1 MSQIIKKIFNNFYE
15 AADFVNKIDNDDI
28 NYYDLKI
35 MIDCSLT
42 EKDILFEGFNHSQK
56 IKEISINLS
65 VANPSGS
72 IVVFKNCLFGNLI
85 ITKTKE
91 CKCFSFLNSRSLENT
106 RISIKHFNKG
116 EEYNKLR
123 IDISEDVYDSSK
135 FLSFDVESTYSLT
148 LKENSEFG
156 NIKNS
161 IFKEF
166 GEVIIEARSVKFDD
180 CTFLQQ
186 VNLNIGKSL
195 IFYDCKFNG
204 NINLENSDKES
215 FNKLV
220 RFEKGEISS
229 DSFEITDID
238 VNFLEVNFLGSI
250 LRVKKGRESSIKGY
264 DLIKNANKISIESCK
279 NLKIFLASINSL
291 SIKNLK
297 KEGSFFTKIECPS
310 GIQELELN
318 DCEITNFVLSGQI
331 TDKAIFNK
339 VTFENPPEIGDIKF
353 KNCNVE
359 FRDIKFKDINS
370 PGAIAGFRA
379 LNKACR
385 DANYHHG
392 EIFFHGLTLKGI
404 GKNLKLFSKDFVE
417 KILSF
422 GYNLFSD
429 YGRGSTGPL
438 ICLIIISFAIMQY
451 NKSIVE
457 NKELLINYNH
467 NSYILESSKAIIENS
482 ENNDCETQK
491 INKKIIF
498 KNAIG
503 PLQLAL
509 QKEFIKEDE
518 IKCYNSKTN
527 FFIKS
532 LNFIHAV
539 ISYAIWF
546 VWFFMIRARFKL

>member
-1 MSQIIKKIFNNFYE
+1 LIDIDSSEIDLLLIGTNQELTIKSQ
-15 AADFVNKIDNDDI
+15 
-28 NYYDLKI
+28 LK
-35 MIDCSLT
+35 LT
-42 EKDILFEGFNHSQK
+42 K
-56 IKEISINLS
+56 INLLEIE
-65 VANPSGS
+65 SGA
-72 IVVFKNCLFGNLI
+72 KALELLNC
-85 ITKTKE
+85 
-91 CKCFSFLNSRSLENT
+91 
-106 RISIKHFNKG
+106 
-116 EEYNKLR
+116 
-123 IDISEDVYDSSK
+123 
-135 FLSFDVESTYSLT
+135 
-148 LKENSEFG
+148 
-156 NIKNS
+156 
-161 IFKEF
+161 
-166 GEVIIEARSVKFDD
+166 VIEKV
-180 CTFLQQ
+180 T
-186 VNLNIGKSL
+186 
-195 IFYDCKFNG
+195 
-204 NINLENSDKES
+204 IN
-215 FNKLV
+215 
-220 RFEKGEISS
+220 GEIT
-229 DSFEITDID
+229 E
-238 VNFLEVNFLGSI
+238 
-250 LRVKKGRESSIKGY
+250 
-264 DLIKNANKISIESCK
+264 
-279 NLKIFLASINSL
+279 
-291 SIKNLK
+291 
-297 KEGSFFTKIECPS
+297 
-310 GIQELELN
+310 
-318 DCEITNFVLSGQI
+318 
-331 TDKAIFNK
+331 KAIFNN
-339 VTFENPPEIGDIKF
+339 VTFTNPPEIGDIKF

-359 FRDIKFKDINS
+359 FRDVEFDIIES
-370 PGAIAGFRA
+370 DKAIAGFRA

-429 YGRGSTGPL
+429 YGRGLTGPL